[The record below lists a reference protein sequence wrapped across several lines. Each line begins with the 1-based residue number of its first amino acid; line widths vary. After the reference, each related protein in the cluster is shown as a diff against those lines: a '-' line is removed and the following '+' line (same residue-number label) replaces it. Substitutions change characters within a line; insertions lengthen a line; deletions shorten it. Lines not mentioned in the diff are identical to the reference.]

1 MPMHFSPWFKVFLS
15 GVGFWSD
22 AYDLFIINIVGAIM
36 RQPHMFPIDPD
47 GDPALIP
54 KPGFNGSCVAGA
66 DMLPATRCETNPAFT
81 AMGYIKTAALV
92 GAILGQLIFGAL
104 ADKLGRRVIFICTI
118 SMVIIGAI
126 GSALVQGSPEDG
138 GIYVQLTI
146 FRFLLGFGVGGE
158 YPLSATVSSESSTT
172 EDRGSAVSNVF
183 AMQGWGN
190 VTAGL
195 VAWALLAAGVDHHIT
210 WRVCLGFG
218 AVPGLATVYWRF
230 MMEETEQ
237 FKHTEEEDDLEER
250 LLVEGPGLLDMTP
263 SPKVPAVEDAME
275 GEGGRVPR
283 TGSVA
288 AGAPH
293 APSHGGGCCGYLR
306 NTGAILY
313 QFRYLLLGTA
323 GAWFIFDVTFYANGL
338 FSDTVF
344 KMISPDATIT
354 DVAADNLYTALLGL
368 PGYYLGVYFI
378 DRMGRRAMQIF
389 GFSAV
394 GITFL
399 IMAGLLEPLQEHAIP
414 VLVILYGLTFLF
426 ANWGP
431 NTTTY
436 VIPSEVFPTRARATC
451 HGISAASG
459 KLGAVVGSY
468 GIGAMEALGKAGT
481 AKGAMNT
488 LGLRFVLVA
497 CGIISIIGTVWSM
510 AFTPNMEGVS
520 MEDIDNGAALGML
533 AGPRAVAPDA
543 HGTVEMEGSDHEF
556 HSATG
561 KPAAAATASGANGT
575 FTY

>member
-1 MPMHFSPWFKVFLS
+1 
-15 GVGFWSD
+15 
-22 AYDLFIINIVGAIM
+22 
-36 RQPHMFPIDPD
+36 MFPVDPD
-47 GDPALIP
+47 GDPTLIP
-54 KPGFNGSCVAGA
+54 IVPGSGSCVAGPQ
-66 DMLPATRCETNPAFT
+66 MLPAAQCETNPAFN
-81 AMGYIKTAALV
+81 AMNYIKTAALV

-126 GSALVQGSPEDG
+126 GSALVQGSPDDG

-237 FKHTEEEDDLEER
+237 FKHQEEEDELGER
-250 LLVEGPGLLDMTP
+250 LLVDGPDLLDMTP
-263 SPKVPAVEDAME
+263 SPKVLPAAAATMD
-275 GEGGRVPR
+275 GEKDSVPR
-283 TGSVA
+283 TGSVV
-288 AGAPH
+288 AGA
-293 APSHGGGCCGYLR
+293 APAGSAAGGGCCGYLSA
-306 NTGAILY
+306 TGAILY

-344 KMISPDATIT
+344 KMITPNASIT
-354 DVAADNLYTALLGL
+354 EIAADNLYTALLGL

-378 DRMGRRAMQIF
+378 DRMGRRSMQIF

-399 IMAGLLEPLQEHAIP
+399 IMAGLLEPLQKHAVA

-468 GIGAMEALGKAGT
+468 GIGAMEALGKADT
-481 AKGAMNT
+481 ASGALNT
-488 LGLRFVLVA
+488 LGLRYVLVA
-497 CGIISIIGTVWSM
+497 CGIISIIGSVWSL

-520 MEDIDNGAALGML
+520 MEDIDKGAALGRL
-533 AGPRAVAPDA
+533 AGPHTVASDSHGAV
-543 HGTVEMEGSDHEF
+543 ELEGSELDLPHG
-556 HSATG
+556 SSNPAG
-561 KPAAAATASGANGT
+561 AAAATNGT
-575 FTY
+575 YTY